1 MDPIIEEMRGRAT
14 RAVLNLLK
22 KVRRDG
28 FSRSL
33 FDNILPLGVLAG
45 KIYINNVLQYCRKLK
60 FMTDLMNNH

>member
-1 MDPIIEEMRGRAT
+1 MDPIFEEIKARAT

-45 KIYINNVLQYCRKLK
+45 KNLDK
-60 FMTDLMNNH
+60 